1 MSNLIKYINNPYN
14 DLNNFNLAC
23 EYHNSGHT
31 AAALSFYLR
40 CAEYTIDEDIAYE
53 CLIKM
58 SICLDNQKNRDN
70 MSLECLKHAFSV
82 KPKDLNVIF
91 LSDIIV
97 SAMIG

>member
-40 CAEYTIDEDIAYE
+40 C
-53 CLIKM
+53 
-58 SICLDNQKNRDN
+58 
-70 MSLECLKHAFSV
+70 
-82 KPKDLNVIF
+82 
-91 LSDIIV
+91 
-97 SAMIG
+97 